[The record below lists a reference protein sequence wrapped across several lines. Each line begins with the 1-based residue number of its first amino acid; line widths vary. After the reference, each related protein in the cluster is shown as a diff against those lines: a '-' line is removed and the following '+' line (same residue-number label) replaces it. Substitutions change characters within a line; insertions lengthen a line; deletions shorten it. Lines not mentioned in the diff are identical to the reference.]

1 MRRFFVADVVED
13 KIKID
18 GSDAHHIRRVLRYK
32 LGDKLI
38 VVDGSGKVMEVF
50 IIEISDEMVIAEVKE
65 VLDNNTESPIEL
77 ILAQCLPKG
86 DKMELVVQKAVELG
100 VSTIYPIVSENCV
113 VKYDEKKKMARQ
125 IKWQKIADEAAKQC
139 GRTILPTV
147 ESVTELK
154 IFLENID
161 SNLEALMCY
170 EGEAE
175 EPIKKILAESLA
187 NRFLVLIGPEGGFT
201 KNEVEICQK
210 AGLKIATLGKRI
222 LRTETAAIAASAIV
236 MYEKGDLGAMM
247 KG

>member
-38 VVDGSGKVMEVF
+38 VVDGSGKVMEAF

>member
-38 VVDGSGKVMEVF
+38 VVDGSGKVMEAF

-247 KG
+247 KD

>member
-38 VVDGSGKVMEVF
+38 VVDGSGKVMEAF

-86 DKMELVVQKAVELG
+86 DKMDLVVQKAVELG

>member
-1 MRRFFVADVVED
+1 MRSRT
-13 KIKID
+13 
-18 GSDAHHIRRVLRYK
+18 R
-32 LGDKLI
+32 
-38 VVDGSGKVMEVF
+38 
-50 IIEISDEMVIAEVKE
+50 
-65 VLDNNTESPIEL
+65 
-77 ILAQCLPKG
+77 KG
-86 DKMELVVQKAVELG
+86 EW
-100 VSTIYPIVSENCV
+100 N
-113 VKYDEKKKMARQ
+113 DEKKKMARQ

>member
-38 VVDGSGKVMEVF
+38 VVDGSGKVMEAF
-50 IIEISDEMVIAEVKE
+50 IIETSDEMVIAEVKE

>member
-13 KIKID
+13 KIKIG

-38 VVDGSGKVMEVF
+38 VVDGSGKVMEAF

>member
-38 VVDGSGKVMEVF
+38 VVDGSGKVMETF

-113 VKYDEKKKMARQ
+113 VKYDEKK
-125 IKWQKIADEAAKQC
+125 
-139 GRTILPTV
+139 
-147 ESVTELK
+147 S
-154 IFLENID
+154 
-161 SNLEALMCY
+161 Y
-170 EGEAE
+170 
-175 EPIKKILAESLA
+175 A
-187 NRFLVLIGPEGGFT
+187 NVVLIVIVGILLLYLF
-201 KNEVEICQK
+201 
-210 AGLKIATLGKRI
+210 LK
-222 LRTETAAIAASAIV
+222 
-236 MYEKGDLGAMM
+236 
-247 KG
+247 

>member
-1 MRRFFVADVVED
+1 
-13 KIKID
+13 
-18 GSDAHHIRRVLRYK
+18 
-32 LGDKLI
+32 
-38 VVDGSGKVMEVF
+38 
-50 IIEISDEMVIAEVKE
+50 
-65 VLDNNTESPIEL
+65 
-77 ILAQCLPKG
+77 
-86 DKMELVVQKAVELG
+86 
-100 VSTIYPIVSENCV
+100 
-113 VKYDEKKKMARQ
+113 
-125 IKWQKIADEAAKQC
+125 
-139 GRTILPTV
+139 
-147 ESVTELK
+147 
-154 IFLENID
+154 
-161 SNLEALMCY
+161 MCY

>member
-1 MRRFFVADVVED
+1 
-13 KIKID
+13 
-18 GSDAHHIRRVLRYK
+18 
-32 LGDKLI
+32 
-38 VVDGSGKVMEVF
+38 
-50 IIEISDEMVIAEVKE
+50 
-65 VLDNNTESPIEL
+65 
-77 ILAQCLPKG
+77 
-86 DKMELVVQKAVELG
+86 
-100 VSTIYPIVSENCV
+100 
-113 VKYDEKKKMARQ
+113 MARQ

-222 LRTETAAIAASAIV
+222 LRTDKFCAAFI
-236 MYEKGDLGAMM
+236 L
-247 KG
+247 